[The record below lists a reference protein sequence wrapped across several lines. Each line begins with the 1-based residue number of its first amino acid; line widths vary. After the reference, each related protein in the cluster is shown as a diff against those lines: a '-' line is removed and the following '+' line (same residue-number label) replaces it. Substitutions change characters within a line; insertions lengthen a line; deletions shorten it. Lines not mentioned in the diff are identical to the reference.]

1 MLNDPHKYA
10 WQADAEVFTCTR
22 TPRVKRFIV
31 ASVVCS
37 VVWTTCSMTCL
48 FCLLCCVSAL
58 LHDLP
63 VLFALLCECLVT
75 GLACVVC
82 SVMWVPCYMI
92 CSCCLLCYV
101 SALLH
106 DLLVL
111 FALLCESCS
120 MTRLHALLTSVLHV
134 FGSTRTPTSAAGPP
148 ATLSASCCTNRPSPL
163 PSPNSPPPPLTPL
176 PPLKPRCC
184 CVAACWEL
192 WIMTKPAR
200 ARPLARIALRR
211 IRIVLSPKVHR

>member
-1 MLNDPHKYA
+1 MAGWRWSVRVHEDSKSKALHCCLCCLLCCVNDLLHDLPMFFA
-10 WQADAEVFTCTR
+10 LLWECLGPWFAC
-22 TPRVKRFIV
+22 
-31 ASVVCS
+31 SVCS
-37 VVWTTCSMTCL
+37 VVRVSCSMICL

-63 VLFALLCECLVT
+63 VSFAL
-75 GLACVVC
+75 
-82 SVMWVPCYMI
+82 S
-92 CSCCLLCYV
+92 
-101 SALLH
+101 
-106 DLLVL
+106 
-111 FALLCESCS
+111 CESCY
-120 MTRLHALLTSVLHV
+120 MTCLHALLTSVLHV
-134 FGSTRTPTSAAGPP
+134 FGSTRTPTAAAGPP

-184 CVAACWEL
+184 CVAARWEL